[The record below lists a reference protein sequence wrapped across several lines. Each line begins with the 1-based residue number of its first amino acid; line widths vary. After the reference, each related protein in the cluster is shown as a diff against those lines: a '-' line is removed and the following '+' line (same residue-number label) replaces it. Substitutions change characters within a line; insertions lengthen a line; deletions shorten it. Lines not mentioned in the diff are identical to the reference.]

1 MKILVIFTGGTIG
14 SSVNDGW
21 ISPDSKSKK
30 LLIER
35 YKQKFGNEVE
45 FITSEPY
52 TILSE
57 NLDAKHLN
65 LLIEEVRKAVH
76 RNYDGIIVTHG
87 TDTLQYSA
95 TALSYALGNNCLPVI
110 LVSSNYPLHDERA
123 NGSANFEAAVEFIKQ
138 RQGKG
143 VFVAYRNFD
152 NRTYFHAGINLL
164 THLEYDDSVYT
175 LNNNYYAEYVEG
187 KIVLH
192 RRFVDCR
199 AAEADKTKLIEE
211 PKILVINSHPAD
223 SFDYET
229 NNYNAVIIRPYHS
242 ATLNT
247 SNSKLKSFC
256 KKASEQNIPVY
267 VSSVTPGITYESSS
281 QFANLAIR
289 TTPNITFTDLFIKL
303 WFDISKN
310 T

>member
-21 ISPDSKSKK
+21 ISPNKNTKK
-30 LLIER
+30 LLIEN
-35 YKQKFGNEVE
+35 YKQKFGNQVE
-45 FITSEPY
+45 FLTAEPY

-65 LLIEEVRKAVH
+65 LLIEEVRKAVSQ
-76 RNYDGIIVTHG
+76 NYDGIIVTHG

-95 TALSYALGNNCLPVI
+95 TALSFALGNSCTPII
-110 LVSSNYPLHDERA
+110 LVSSNYPLNEERA
-123 NGSANFEAAVEFIKQ
+123 NGNTNFEAAIEFIKQ

-143 VFVAYRNFD
+143 VFVAYRNGD
-152 NRTYFHAGINLL
+152 NRPYFHAGINLL
-164 THLEYDDSVYT
+164 THQEYDDSIYT
-175 LNNNYYAEYVEG
+175 LNNNYYAEYIDG
-187 KIVLH
+187 KVIIH
-192 RRFVDCR
+192 RRFVECR
-199 AAEADKTKLIEE
+199 PAEADDTRLIEE

-223 SFDYET
+223 SFDYEI

-247 SNSKLKSFC
+247 ANTKLKLFC
-256 KKASEQNIPVY
+256 QKAFEQNMTVY
-267 VSSVTPGITYESSS
+267 VSSVMPGITYESSK
-281 QFANLAIR
+281 QFDELAIKN
-289 TTPNITFTDLFIKL
+289 TPNITFTDLYIKL